1 VEQPPDFESKE
12 YPNHVYKLYK
22 VLCGLKQAPRAGM
35 NDLGIFLLIMVL
47 GLERWILRSS
57 LEGWG
62 KNYLY
67 VKYMLIISF
76 LVLLINLL
84 CDEFSKI
91 MTDKFEISMM
101 GEPTFFLGFQIK
113 QVEDGT
119 FNS

>member
-1 VEQPPDFESKE
+1 MGLSKHQE
-12 YPNHVYKLYK
+12 HGIN
-22 VLCGLKQAPRAGM
+22 A
-35 NDLGIFLLIMVL
+35 LGVFLLIMVL
-47 GLERWILRSS
+47 GLERWVLRSS

-91 MTDKFEISMM
+91 MTDRFEISMM
-101 GEPTFFLGFQIK
+101 GELTFFLGFQIK

-119 FNS
+119 FIS